1 MNLLFAFLLCL
12 SAVTWWGQSPTKNE
26 TPPGVMIR
34 KYKWEKIGIGPAVD
48 SSFKAENDSPNG
60 STSDAST
67 PAQASGVKDRDAPFF
82 VYSVELKNDGGKAI
96 KAILWNYL
104 IIDGATNEEL
114 GRHEFVS
121 FEKVGSNAVRALTVR
136 SRLSPSRIVTVQGTQ
151 PSTTTV
157 VERVILK
164 CVVYDDGTLWEQ
176 PGTTIQNCE
185 PLRRRVKSN

>member
-1 MNLLFAFLLCL
+1 MNLIFAFLLCL
-12 SAVTWWGQSPTKNE
+12 SPITWWGQDPPKSE
-26 TPPGVMIR
+26 TPPGVEIR
-34 KYKWEKIGIGPAVD
+34 KYKWEKVGIGPAVD
-48 SSFKAENDSPNG
+48 SSFKAENDSPSG
-60 STSDAST
+60 TSSDTNT
-67 PAQASGVKDRDAPFF
+67 PAQASGMKDRDTPFF
-82 VYSVELKNDGGKAI
+82 MYSVEIRNDGSKAI
-96 KAILWNYL
+96 KAVLWNYL

-176 PGTTIQNCE
+176 PGTTPQNCE

>member
-1 MNLLFAFLLCL
+1 MNFVFAFLLCL
-12 SAVTWWGQSPTKNE
+12 SAITCWGQEPPKDQ

-34 KYKWEKIGIGPAVD
+34 KYKWEKVGPGPIVD
-48 SSFKAENDSPNG
+48 STFKAEADSPNG
-60 STSDAST
+60 TTSDPNT
-67 PAQASGVKDRDAPFF
+67 PAQASGVKDQNAPFF
-82 VYSVELKNDGGKAI
+82 LYSVELKNDGSKAI

-136 SRLSPSRIVTVQGTQ
+136 SRLTPSRIVTVQGSQ
-151 PSTTTV
+151 PSTTTI
-157 VERVILK
+157 VERVILR

-176 PGTTIQNCE
+176 PGTTPQNCE

>member
-1 MNLLFAFLLCL
+1 MNSLFASLLCL

-34 KYKWEKIGIGPAVD
+34 KYKWEKIGIAPAVD
-48 SSFKAENDSPNG
+48 SSFKAESDSPNG
-60 STSDAST
+60 TSGDPST
-67 PAQASGVKDRDAPFF
+67 PAQASGVKDQNTPFF
-82 VYSVELKNDGGKAI
+82 LYSVELKNDGSKAI

-104 IIDGATNEEL
+104 IIDGTTNEEL

-136 SRLSPSRIVTVQGTQ
+136 SRLTPSRIVTVQGTQ
-151 PSTTTV
+151 PSSITV

>member
-1 MNLLFAFLLCL
+1 
-12 SAVTWWGQSPTKNE
+12 
-26 TPPGVMIR
+26 MIR

-136 SRLSPSRIVTVQGTQ
+136 SRLTPSRIVTVQGSQ
-151 PSTTTV
+151 PSTNTT

-164 CVVYDDGTLWEQ
+164 CVVFDDGTLWEQ
-176 PGTTIQNCE
+176 PGTTPQNCE
-185 PLRRRVKSN
+185 PLRRRVKNN